1 VPKNYSLELSEAYAH
16 LRKDKALRPLL
27 DAVGRISIAPARE
40 PSPLHSLAQ
49 SITSQQLNGKAAAA
63 IFSRLLELYD
73 GCLDAERI
81 LETGEDD
88 LRSVGLSR
96 AKAASIK
103 DLAEKAVAGVV
114 PGWKELR
121 KMGDEEIVERLT
133 QVRGIGRWTVE
144 MLLIFSLG
152 RPDVWPVDDFAIK
165 RAFAL
170 YFGGAERPKRTE
182 LIARAEGWRPWRSV
196 VARCLWRYLDE
207 G

>member
-1 VPKNYSLELSEAYAH
+1 MPKNYSRELSEAYAH

-27 DAVGRISIAPARE
+27 DAVWRISIAPTLE
-40 PSPLHSLAQ
+40 PSPLYSLAQ

-63 IFSRLLELYD
+63 IFSRLLAMC
-73 GCLDAERI
+73 GGSLDAEGI

-96 AKAASIK
+96 AKAASIR

-114 PGWKELR
+114 PSWKELR
-121 KMGDEEIVERLT
+121 KMGDEEIIERLI

-165 RAFAL
+165 RAFGL
-170 YFGGAERPKRTE
+170 YFGVSEPPKRAE
-182 LIARAEGWRPWRSV
+182 LIARAEAWRPWRSV
-196 VARCLWRYLDE
+196 VARCLWKYLDE

>member
-1 VPKNYSLELSEAYAH
+1 MPKNYSRELSEAYAH

-27 DAVGRISIAPARE
+27 NAAGRISIAPAPE

-63 IFSRLLELYD
+63 IFSRLLALYD

-81 LETGEDD
+81 SKTAEDK
-88 LRSVGLSR
+88 LRSVGLSG
-96 AKAASIK
+96 AKTAAIK
-103 DLAEKAVAGVV
+103 DLAEKARAGAI
-114 PGWKELR
+114 PEWKAMR

-133 QVRGIGRWTVE
+133 QVRGVGRWTVE

-165 RAFAL
+165 RAFGL
-170 YFGGAERPKRTE
+170 YFGAAEPPKRAE
-182 LIARAEGWRPWRSV
+182 LIARAENWRPWRSV
-196 VARCLWRYLDE
+196 VARCLWRHLDE
-207 G
+207 